1 MLYCIDIGVLQPKKY
16 IVKYKCI
23 ASLQVY
29 ISILV
34 VCSKGFSMV
43 LRSMPFLVWFFFV
56 KSEFLKPSKNH
67 DFKKPCFF
75 FHGFFHGFYY
85 GFFC

>member
-16 IVKYKCI
+16 IVEYKCI

-34 VCSKGFSMV
+34 ICSTGFSMV
-43 LRSMPFLVWFFFV
+43 LSLMPFLVWFFTPFWSQKV
-56 KSEFLKPSKNH
+56 TKIGPNSLQHGTGRSK
-67 DFKKPCFF
+67 KMP
-75 FHGFFHGFYY
+75 
-85 GFFC
+85 